1 MISKDILKEV
11 ILSQRSSLEIRDLGV
26 SREEKI
32 SLNESFA
39 LVITGIRR
47 CGKSTLLNQLL
58 KKQKKGYY
66 LNLEDPRLENF
77 DISDFNKIESIMVE
91 CYGDGGT
98 YFFDEV
104 QNVDK
109 WEKFIR
115 YLVDKK
121 ERVVVTGSN
130 ASLLSSELGT
140 KLTGRYLKVTLFPFS
155 FNEFAAIRKAQPSLK
170 LFEEYFFTGGFP
182 EFVKMQN
189 PEILHEL
196 LSDVVLKDIA
206 VRFGIKN
213 HVLLNRLA
221 IYMITNAGKEFSY
234 NSLKRLFGIKSVQ
247 SVIDYIDYFEN
258 AYIFFTVPRFDYSYK
273 KQLVS
278 QKKVYTIDNGFSCN
292 NSASFSKDLGR
303 MLENAV
309 FLNLRRNYSEILYFQ
324 EKNECDFLVK
334 ERDKI
339 VLAVQAC
346 YTLEEG
352 NMQREIDGLV
362 AALKKFNLK
371 EGLIIT
377 YNQDDNFV
385 VEGRKIKVMPAWKW
399 MTDKM

>member
-1 MISKDILKEV
+1 MIPQDILKEV
-11 ILSQRSSLEIRDLGV
+11 ILSQRSSLEKRDLGV
-26 SREEKI
+26 AREEKI
-32 SLNESFA
+32 SLTENFA
-39 LVITGIRR
+39 VVITGIRR

-77 DISDFNKIESIMVE
+77 DISDFNKIEPIMVE

-121 ERVVVTGSN
+121 EKVVVTGSN
-130 ASLLSSELGT
+130 ASLLSSEFGT
-140 KLTGRYLKVTLFPFS
+140 KLTGRYLKTTLFPFS
-155 FNEFAAIRKAQPSLK
+155 FNEFASIRKGQPSIK
-170 LFEEYFFTGGFP
+170 LFEEYLFTGGFP
-182 EFVKMQN
+182 EFVKTKN

-206 VRFGIKN
+206 VRFGIRN
-213 HVLLNRLA
+213 HVVLNRLA
-221 IYMITNAGKEFSY
+221 IYLITNAGKEFSY
-234 NSLKRLFGIKSVQ
+234 NSLKKLFGIKSVQ

-258 AYIFFTVPRFDYSYK
+258 AYLFFTVPRFDYSYK
-273 KQLVS
+273 KQLIS
-278 QKKVYTIDNGFSCN
+278 PKKVYTIDNGFSCN

-309 FLNLRRNYSEILYFQ
+309 FLNLRRAYSEILYFQ

-334 ERDKI
+334 EREKI
-339 VLAVQAC
+339 VLAMQVC
-346 YTLEEG
+346 YTFEEG
-352 NMQREIDGLV
+352 NMQREIDGLM
-362 AALKKFNLK
+362 AALKKFDLK

-377 YNQDDNFV
+377 YNQEDNFV
-385 VEGRKIKVMPAWKW
+385 VEGRKIKVIPAWKW
-399 MTDKM
+399 MADKL